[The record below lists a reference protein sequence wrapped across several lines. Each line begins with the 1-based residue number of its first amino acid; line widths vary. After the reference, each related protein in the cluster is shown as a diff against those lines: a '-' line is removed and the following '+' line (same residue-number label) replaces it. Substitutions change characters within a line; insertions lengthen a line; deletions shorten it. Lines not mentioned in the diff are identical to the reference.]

1 MGWHPFLR
9 LNDTTGFRAE
19 GEASF
24 TPIGSRV
31 RRRGRGW
38 SGRGMLSEYGEQVEG
53 SVVIRWEKGYDEVV
67 AVLTDL
73 PAKQTNVSWYFQRF
87 WIEGEYKDH
96 KSGGWGWEQTKM
108 TDPKRAERL
117 WLVMA
122 VAMQIAVLV
131 GGLEDAQEQEKRAG
145 KARQTRTPRRRG
157 RPAKTWQRPRG
168 REQSCLMRG
177 QQSIHAAML
186 QREPLPQGFVI
197 SEPWPTQTYPRN
209 KPADCWLKKRKK
221 KEEMNKHEQK
231 RRQRKAQQEAENR
244 QPSLLERLKRQ
255 RQASRARAAQ
265 NAVREQQEREAEHKR
280 MQQEQA
286 AQRMQ
291 RLQQDKQRQ
300 EELAQKREVRKRARE
315 EREQIREERRLW
327 HAENQRDREARK
339 LRQMERVARRSSP
352 AQCASLASSTIFPLP
367 HALAEPLKPP

>member
-1 MGWHPFLR
+1 M
-9 LNDTTGFRAE
+9 
-19 GEASF
+19 
-24 TPIGSRV
+24 
-31 RRRGRGW
+31 
-38 SGRGMLSEYGEQVEG
+38 SEYGEQVEG
-53 SVVIRWEKGYDEVV
+53 TVVIRWEKGYDEIV

-145 KARQTRTPRRRG
+145 KARQTWTPRRRG

-168 REQSCLMRG
+168 REQSCLIRG

-221 KEEMNKHEQK
+221 KEEMNKHERK

-265 NAVREQQEREAEHKR
+265 NVEREQREREAEHKR
-280 MQQEQA
+280 IQ
-286 AQRMQ
+286 
-291 RLQQDKQRQ
+291 
-300 EELAQKREVRKRARE
+300 
-315 EREQIREERRLW
+315 
-327 HAENQRDREARK
+327 
-339 LRQMERVARRSSP
+339 
-352 AQCASLASSTIFPLP
+352 
-367 HALAEPLKPP
+367 